1 MTLLP
6 YEQRAKDFVLR
17 IGIERA
23 TRLLELAS
31 GRIDRRVRKAN
42 EQSFGQFFDW
52 GCIKKAPWEVNLIFE
67 LKMGLGLTNTDTPA
81 KAHQRTIAQR
91 KAQRLAAQQRR
102 QSMTV

>member
-42 EQSFGQFFDW
+42 EQSFGQFFAQTT
-52 GCIKKAPWEVNLIFE
+52 GFPVV
-67 LKMGLGLTNTDTPA
+67 LGPEWCL
-81 KAHQRTIAQR
+81 
-91 KAQRLAAQQRR
+91 
-102 QSMTV
+102 

>member
-52 GCIKKAPWEVNLIFE
+52 FGHAGPNEH
-67 LKMGLGLTNTDTPA
+67 A
-81 KAHQRTIAQR
+81 KDIE
-91 KAQRLAAQQRR
+91 
-102 QSMTV
+102 QSVSIEHA